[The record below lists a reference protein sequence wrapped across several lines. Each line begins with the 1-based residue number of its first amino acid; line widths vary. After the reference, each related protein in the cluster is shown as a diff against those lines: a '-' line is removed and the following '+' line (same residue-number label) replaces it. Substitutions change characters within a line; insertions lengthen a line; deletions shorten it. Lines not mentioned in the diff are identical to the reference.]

1 MGYDQILKWIDWY
14 YTEYGPDEVAWG
26 CKEKKGR
33 GLWKSVNQKH
43 KTSATWVLA
52 RGCFRAGLF

>member
-1 MGYDQILKWIDWY
+1 MGYDHSLKWIDWY

-33 GLWKSVNQKH
+33 GLWKSVNQKTQEFCH
-43 KTSATWVLA
+43 MSVGK
-52 RGCFRAGLF
+52 GMF